1 MNDLKTVFIEVCQ
14 TILPVI
20 GIIVG
25 LQLLAGLP
33 KTTLIQFLLGA
44 IMVIA
49 GLTLFTLGINLG
61 LLPMGAVV
69 GSALATRGSAVI
81 LLGVALVLGFSV
93 TIAEPNTQILAHYV
107 DLASEGGISTGLLI
121 AAVASGVAAMIAL
134 ALLRVLL
141 GIPISYI
148 LAAGCS
154 LVIILAWFTPLNFAA
169 ISFDAG
175 GVITGPLLVPFV
187 LALGIGTA
195 SVLGGKSVL
204 TDGFGLI
211 GLVFLG
217 PIIGVLLLGV
227 LFG

>member
-1 MNDLKTVFIEVCQ
+1 M
-14 TILPVI
+14 
-20 GIIVG
+20 
-25 LQLLAGLP
+25 GLP
-33 KTTLIQFLLGA
+33 NETLVKFLLGA
-44 IMVIA
+44 VMVII

-61 LLPMGAVV
+61 LLPMGEAV
-69 GSALATRGSAVI
+69 GSALATRGSVAI
-81 LLGVALVLGFSV
+81 LLVVAFILGLSV
-93 TIAEPNTQILAHYV
+93 TIAEPNTRVLAHYV
-107 DLASEGGISTGLLI
+107 DLASAGGISSGLLI
-121 AAVASGVAAMIAL
+121 AAVALGVAAMIAL
-134 ALLRVLL
+134 ALLRILL
-141 GIPISYI
+141 GIPIAYI
-148 LAAGCS
+148 LAAGCGIV
-154 LVIILAWFTPLNFAA
+154 LTLTWFTPLNFAA

>member
-1 MNDLKTVFIEVCQ
+1 MNDLKTVLADVSK

-20 GIIVG
+20 GAITV

-33 KTTLIQFLLGA
+33 KETLARFLLGA
-44 IMVIA
+44 IMVII

-61 LLPMGAVV
+61 LLPMGEAV
-69 GSALATRGSAVI
+69 GSALATRGSVAI
-81 LLGVALVLGFSV
+81 LIGVAFILGLSV

-107 DLASEGGISTGLLI
+107 DFASAGAVGKWILI
-121 AAVASGVAAMIAL
+121 AAVAVGVAIMIAL

-141 GIPISYI
+141 GIPISTI
-148 LAAGCS
+148 LAVGCA
-154 LVIILAWFTPLNFAA
+154 LVILLACLTPLNFAA

-195 SVLGGKSVL
+195 SVLGGKSIL

>member
-1 MNDLKTVFIEVCQ
+1 MLEVCQ

-20 GIIVG
+20 GVIAG

-33 KTTLIQFLLGA
+33 KDTLMRFLLGA
-44 IMVIA
+44 IMVVT

-61 LLPMGAVV
+61 LLPMGEAV
-69 GSALATRGSAVI
+69 GSALATKGSAAI
-81 LLGVALVLGFSV
+81 LIGVAFVLGLSV
-93 TIAEPNTQILAHYV
+93 TLAEPNTRVLAHYV
-107 DLASEGGISTGLLI
+107 DLASAGVISSGLLI
-121 AAVASGVAAMIAL
+121 AAVASGVAVMIAL
-134 ALLRVLL
+134 ALLRILL
-141 GIPISYI
+141 GIPIAYL
-148 LAAGCS
+148 LAAGCGTV
-154 LVIILAWFTPLNFAA
+154 LILTWFTPLNFAA

-211 GLVFLG
+211 GLVFFG
-217 PIIGVLLLGV
+217 PVIGLLLLGV

>member
-1 MNDLKTVFIEVCQ
+1 MNDLKDVLLEVCQ
-14 TILPVI
+14 TLLPVI
-20 GIIVG
+20 GIIAG
-25 LQLLAGLP
+25 LQLLTGLS
-33 KTTLIQFLLGA
+33 KEAFIHFFLGA
-44 IMVIA
+44 ILVIA

-61 LLPMGAVV
+61 LLPMGETI
-69 GSALATRGSAVI
+69 GSALATKGSVPI
-81 LLGVALVLGFSV
+81 LLGVAFLLGLSV

-107 DLASEGGISTGLLI
+107 DLASDGGISTGMLI
-121 AAVASGVAAMIAL
+121 AAVALGVALMIAL
-134 ALLRVLL
+134 ALLRILL
-141 GIPISYI
+141 DIPIAYI
-148 LAAGCS
+148 LAVGCCLL
-154 LVIILAWFTPLNFAA
+154 LVLSWLTPLNFSA

-195 SVLGGKSVL
+195 SVLGGRSVL